1 MGSGNAARTYL
12 TQSKGRLYELPLT
25 WYTQKKQWDFS
36 PGYAAENRRFDRLI
50 PDRCI
55 ACHNSYPE
63 GMPFVTGKY
72 TTVPEGIGCERCHGP
87 GALHVEERLVAP
99 EPAGEVDDTIVN
111 PAHLSFERRLDVCN
125 QCHLNTTVAVLR
137 EGRSDFSFRPSE
149 ALSDHLAF
157 FVAHDEAGEGIEV
170 VSHTERMQQSACF
183 LGTRAS
189 AQPLECITCHNP
201 HEGFRDQ
208 GPRYFNATCMQCHRT
223 EALRAQITAAEALED
238 HGPDANCIECHMP
251 KVAASDAPHSS
262 FTDHRIRIVGDDPA
276 TATAEAE
283 IMEPYFERDRGN
295 REGQR
300 YLGMALIV
308 HGRQQNNRRLI
319 ATGAATLEVG
329 LGADTTQG
337 EAYFLLG
344 VAHQLLGNL
353 EGALLALERAVRID
367 PSRSG

>member
-1 MGSGNAARTYL
+1 
-12 TQSKGRLYELPLT
+12 
-25 WYTQKKQWDFS
+25 
-36 PGYAAENRRFDRLI
+36 
-50 PDRCI
+50 
-55 ACHNSYPE
+55 
-63 GMPFVTGKY
+63 
-72 TTVPEGIGCERCHGP
+72 
-87 GALHVEERLVAP
+87 
-99 EPAGEVDDTIVN
+99 
-111 PAHLSFERRLDVCN
+111 
-125 QCHLNTTVAVLR
+125 
-137 EGRSDFSFRPSE
+137 
-149 ALSDHLAF
+149 
-157 FVAHDEAGEGIEV
+157 
-170 VSHTERMQQSACF
+170 
-183 LGTRAS
+183 
-189 AQPLECITCHNP
+189 
-201 HEGFRDQ
+201 
-208 GPRYFNATCMQCHRT
+208 MQCHRT

-262 FTDHRIRIVGDDPA
+262 FTDHWIRIVGDDPA